1 MQRNVVFGNL
11 LKGMLAGISH
21 YEDKKAWMIEQEVGE
36 QIGVEAR
43 TVQNYKTG
51 AIPRDSRIIRILA
64 EIAVRRAYL
73 NRAWVRWFL
82 REASYPTADELTR
95 ELFGGVDD
103 TNGFVNF
110 YPAAQ
115 LIASKPYQA
124 YIRPRSFILAVSS
137 AVPPITAPTEV
148 HLCTIGR
155 HHSEH
160 AVDIVVRRST
170 VSRPHA
176 FIRARVSNASNVA
189 DKVSFLLYD
198 NDTLNGTYVNGGM
211 IHSPRVL
218 EDGDEIG
225 LGTPEPML
233 SFSMVATTVQAETPA
248 LDPDDDTTT

>member
-11 LKGMLAGISH
+11 LKGMLAGIAH

-51 AIPRDSRIIRILA
+51 AIPRDARIIRILA
-64 EIAVRRAYL
+64 EIAIQRAYL

-82 REASYPTADELTR
+82 REASYPTADELIR
-95 ELFGGVDD
+95 ELFGRADD
-103 TNGFVNF
+103 MNELLHH

-115 LIASKPYQA
+115 LIASKPYQP
-124 YIRPRSFILAVSS
+124 YIRPRSFILTVLS
-137 AVPPITAPTEV
+137 AGHPFVTPGTEV

-155 HHSEH
+155 HHSDH
-160 AVDIVVRRST
+160 AVDVVVRRST

-176 FIRARVSNASNVA
+176 FIRARINNAASMA

-198 NDTLNGTYVNGGM
+198 NDTLNGTYVNGGL
-211 IHSPRVL
+211 IHSPHLL
-218 EDGDEIG
+218 EDGDEMG

-233 SFSMVATTVQAETPA
+233 SFSMIATTVQADSSASEQ
-248 LDPDDDTTT
+248 DEQ